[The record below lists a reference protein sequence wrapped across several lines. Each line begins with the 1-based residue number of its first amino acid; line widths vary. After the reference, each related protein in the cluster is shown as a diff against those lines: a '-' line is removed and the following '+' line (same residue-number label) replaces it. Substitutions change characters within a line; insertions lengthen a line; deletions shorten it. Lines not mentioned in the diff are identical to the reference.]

1 MRRFRKIQTW
11 VAIGVLVFSH
21 TWQASACMM
30 VPKDF
35 EGRISQNRHQAILVH
50 HGDQEELILRINY
63 KISGGK
69 TPLQFAWIITT
80 PTEPSAYHLA
90 DPKIF
95 DETSLWANRLIRPP
109 RKSRGSRSR
118 LGGLTDD
125 KRPQA
130 ALEFGKREVV
140 GPYDIQPVRARGR
153 DALDALN
160 QWLTANGF
168 PTEDPGH
175 MKYFIDEEFTFLCV
189 KINSAE
195 GADGVASSALLPP
208 LHLTFE
214 TENPYYPLLFSSR
227 QGVFDLELTTLT
239 DQSLDYGGSY
249 HALTKQL
256 RWSAP
261 RYKKNV
267 PVRANQLPKSLA
279 AALKKSKNAG
289 KRANWKLNVIRGSKL
304 NGEPYAIAGW
314 KSDVFLA
321 KNSEQSTPR
330 RSLLPW
336 TLLLV
341 LGGWAL
347 RRKLRIR
354 RVGNASA

>member
-1 MRRFRKIQTW
+1 MCRIRRIQTW
-11 VAIGVLVFSH
+11 LALLAVVSSVGSIPAD
-21 TWQASACMM
+21 ACMM
-30 VPKDF
+30 VPRDF

-50 HGDQEELILRINY
+50 HGNQEELILRINY

-69 TPLQFAWIITT
+69 TPSQFAWIITT

-95 DETSLWANRLIRPP
+95 AETSLWANRLTQPP
-109 RKSRGSRSR
+109 RKSRPRSR
-118 LGGLTDD
+118 LSAPTDD
-125 KRPQA
+125 ARPEA

-153 DALDALN
+153 DALKALN
-160 QWLTANGF
+160 KWLSDNGF

-175 MKYFIDEEFTFLCV
+175 MKYFIDKEFTFLCV

-195 GADGVASSALLPP
+195 GAAGVASSALLPP

-239 DQSLDYGGSY
+239 DKSLDYGGSY

-267 PVRANQLPKSLA
+267 PVLANQLPKSLA
-279 AALKKSKNAG
+279 AALKKSKNTG
-289 KRANWKLNVIRGSKL
+289 KRANWKLNVIRGSKV

-321 KNSEQSTPR
+321 KTSEQPTPS

-336 TLLLV
+336 ALALLL
-341 LGGWAL
+341 GGAAL
-347 RRKLRIR
+347 RRKWKLRR
-354 RVGNASA
+354 GGPAGA

>member
-1 MRRFRKIQTW
+1 
-11 VAIGVLVFSH
+11 
-21 TWQASACMM
+21 MM
-30 VPKDF
+30 VPKNF

-69 TPLQFAWIITT
+69 TPSQFAWIITT

-95 DETSLWANRLIRPP
+95 DETSLWANRLTQPP
-109 RKSRGSRSR
+109 RRARPASGRA

-125 KRPQA
+125 KRPEA
-130 ALEFGKREVV
+130 ALEFGRREVV

-153 DALDALN
+153 DALNALN
-160 QWLTANGF
+160 QWLSDNGF
-168 PTEDPGH
+168 PREDPGH

-195 GADGVASSALLPP
+195 GVDGVASSALLPP

-214 TENPYYPLLFSSR
+214 TENLYYPLLFSSR

-239 DQSLDYGGSY
+239 DQSLDYRGSY
-249 HALTKQL
+249 ETLAKQL

-261 RYKKNV
+261 RNKKNV
-267 PVRANQLPKSLA
+267 PVLANQLPESLA
-279 AALKKSKNAG
+279 AALKKSKKAG
-289 KRANWKLNVIRGSKL
+289 RRTNWKLNVIRGSKV
-304 NGEPYAIAGW
+304 NAEPYAIAGW

-321 KNSEQSTPR
+321 KTSEQSTPR

-336 TLLLV
+336 TLILV
-341 LGGWAL
+341 LGGWAARRRL
-347 RRKLRIR
+347 RNRSRLPAI
-354 RVGNASA
+354 AAEIT